1 MKILMPYVD
10 IGNESITSNV
20 VSGGTELFS
29 RLITENFET
38 VVINIPWNTTRQ
50 DNKRY
55 FDTIRNAVEEHKID
69 LILSN
74 NIKAICFYAL
84 RNINTPIL
92 HITHTNYGLFTANE
106 TLAKMVGKG
115 HSVYAVSDY
124 NKNYFDERSV
134 RLKQPMVQFSGIITP
149 TYCQHDIPVNTNPQK
164 KIITVGRSNSYKHP
178 FVVHNMVKDTGY
190 SAEVITSVGIDHD
203 SIDYYEK
210 NRHLPHLLKLPH
222 NEVIQHIADSTAL
235 VMTCTKETFGITAL
249 EALSVG
255 TPLIIRAD
263 VTGAHASAEIAS
275 DESHRVLIRK
285 NSETKSAIDKLTSV
299 DRFSIKQM
307 TQEKYNKTKWIQ
319 NCQNAFDRTVETYK
333 YKTRSLLF
341 GV

>member
-38 VVINIPWNTTRQ
+38 IVINIPWNTTRQ

-55 FDTIRNAVEEHKID
+55 FDIIRNAVEEHKID

-106 TLAKMVGKG
+106 TLAKMIGKG

-149 TYCQHDIPVNTNPQK
+149 TYCQHDIPVNTTPQK

-178 FVVHNMVKDTGY
+178 FVVHNMVKDTNY
-190 SAEVITSVGIDHD
+190 TAEVITSVGIDHD

-263 VTGAHASAEIAS
+263 VTGTHASAEIAS

-319 NCQNAFDRTVETYK
+319 NCQTAFDRTVETYK
-333 YKTRSLLF
+333 YKTRSLF